1 MNEKEIYLIDLVD
14 LIKKVFKH
22 LFLIIILTILFGL
35 GSFAYSNFV
44 VTPSYNAN
52 ATMIISSSSKNEDQ
66 QDLADIDFYQ
76 IQANKA
82 LISTYSEI
90 VKSKGIADQV
100 IKNLSLNMGY
110 EEFSKKV
117 SIEPVKDTQIISVN
131 VVDSVPARAMDI
143 ANETA
148 NIFKSSIGDIMK
160 VDNVQ
165 ILDGATIP
173 VEPVSPN
180 ISKNTLVCAI
190 IGFIIGI
197 IISLFKELY
206 DISIKSV
213 DEVEEYLNLPVI
225 GVLPDIKKGN

>member
-35 GSFAYSNFV
+35 GSFAYSNFI

-52 ATMIISSSSKNEDQ
+52 ATMIISSSSKNDDQ

-131 VVDSVPARAMDI
+131 VVDSVPDRAMDI

-180 ISKNTLVCAI
+180 VSKNTVVGSI
-190 IGFIIGI
+190 IGLVLGI
-197 IISLFKELY
+197 IISMFKELY
-206 DISIKSV
+206 DISIKSAE
-213 DEVEEYLNLPVI
+213 EVEEYLNLPVI
-225 GVLPDIKKGN
+225 GVLPDVKKGN

>member
-131 VVDSVPARAMDI
+131 VVDSVPTRAMDI

-180 ISKNTLVCAI
+180 VSKNTVVGAI
-190 IGFIIGI
+190 IGLVLGI
-197 IISLFKELY
+197 IISMFKELY
-206 DISIKSV
+206 DISIKSAE
-213 DEVEEYLNLPVI
+213 EVEEYLNLPVI
-225 GVLPDIKKGN
+225 GVLPDVKKGN

>member
-1 MNEKEIYLIDLVD
+1 MKEKEIDLID
-14 LIKKVFKH
+14 LIKKISNH
-22 LFLIIILTILFGL
+22 IYLIISLAFIIGGL
-35 GSFAYSNFV
+35 CFAYSKFLV
-44 VTPSYNAN
+44 LPTYESN
-52 ATMIISSSSKNEDQ
+52 ATMIISSSNQNGNKG
-66 QDLADIDFYQ
+66 DIANIELNQ

-131 VVDSVPARAMDI
+131 VVDSVPTRAMDI

-180 ISKNTLVCAI
+180 VSKNTVVGAI
-190 IGFIIGI
+190 IGLVLGI
-197 IISLFKELY
+197 IISMFKELY
-206 DISIKSV
+206 DISIKSAE
-213 DEVEEYLNLPVI
+213 EVEEYLNLPVI
-225 GVLPDIKKGN
+225 GVLPDVKKGN